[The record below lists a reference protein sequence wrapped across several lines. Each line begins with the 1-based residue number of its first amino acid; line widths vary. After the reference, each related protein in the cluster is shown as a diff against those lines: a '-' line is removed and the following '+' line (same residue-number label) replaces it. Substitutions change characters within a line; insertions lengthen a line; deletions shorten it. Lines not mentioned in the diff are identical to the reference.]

1 MIYPSQA
8 TRLKNFL
15 LKFTERY
22 ETCDA
27 RTCSDNM
34 EVVDFYFGNMQETA
48 RKLIEMLQLELVP
61 VGIGAE
67 ERGSQ
72 Q

>member
-1 MIYPSQA
+1 MIYPSQV

-15 LKFTERY
+15 LKFMERY

-27 RTCSDNM
+27 RADSDNM

-48 RKLIEMLQLELVP
+48 RKLLEMLQLELVP

-67 ERGSQ
+67 ERGSEQ
-72 Q
+72 